1 MTCPTLKSSASG
13 TQSYAKTGV
22 SHVMPN
28 TRTTQ
33 SVLSSVVASP
43 SCSLKE
49 DKGGFPHNFPEKQ
62 GEETVKTDS
71 AFVSD
76 SQALLNCSCHDIL
89 EMYCH
94 FPLFTSVVLP
104 KLRYEF
110 VRLEEQSSS
119 CACEMW
125 TSVSTLKG
133 TQSCTCDFSCGC
145 SEEKGGCSCITQV
158 SS

>member
-1 MTCPTLKSSASG
+1 MLKLVFLMSCQIPG
-13 TQSYAKTGV
+13 
-22 SHVMPN
+22 P
-28 TRTTQ
+28 
-33 SVLSSVVASP
+33 P
-43 SCSLKE
+43 SLFSLLWWLHPRSLKE

-110 VRLEEQSSS
+110 VRDWKSSLHLVPVK
-119 CACEMW
+119 CEPQHLP
-125 TSVSTLKG
+125 SNVLSPAPVIFLVVAQRKREAAAALLKCHLNKW
-133 TQSCTCDFSCGC
+133 SL
-145 SEEKGGCSCITQV
+145 
-158 SS
+158 